1 MLRATGAD
9 VKGAASAHGPAWL
22 VQAARIA
29 RRFYLD
35 GASKTDI
42 AAETGLSRFKV
53 ARILEEALA
62 EGLVEVTVRLPADID
77 ADLSAQLA
85 ERYRPAQALV
95 VRCADARGDAS
106 ASVRAVVAR
115 AAARLL
121 SELVSEDDVLGLTC
135 SRTVAA
141 ATEALTGLEPCPV
154 VQLSG
159 TLAGPDV
166 EAGSVESVRR
176 AAQVGGGKA
185 FPIYA
190 PMLLP
195 DARTVEAL
203 TQQPTI
209 RLVLDEFAA
218 VTVALVAVGAWQP
231 GLSTVWDSAEPAER
245 RRLSAAGAV
254 GEIAGRVFD
263 AEGSAVPSELDG
275 RVLGVGLD
283 RLRRIP
289 QVIGVVH
296 DRRRAAAAHAALAGG
311 LVDFLV
317 CDDALARAL
326 LTGHA
331 APDET
336 LDRPAS

>member
-1 MLRATGAD
+1 MRGSGAD
-9 VKGAASAHGPAWL
+9 VKGAASARGPAWL

-77 ADLSAQLA
+77 ADLSARLA

-95 VRCADARGDAS
+95 VRCADTRHDGGAS
-106 ASVRAVVAR
+106 MRAVVAR

-121 SELVSEDDVLGLTC
+121 SELVSGDDVLGLTC

-141 ATEALTGLEPCPV
+141 AAAALTELEPCPV

-176 AAQVGGGKA
+176 AALVGGGKA

-195 DARTVEAL
+195 DARTVDAL
-203 TQQPTI
+203 RQQPTI
-209 RLVLDEFAA
+209 RRVLDEFAA
-218 VTVALVAVGAWQP
+218 VTVALVAVGAWQQ
-231 GLSTVWDSAEPAER
+231 GLSTVWDSSEPAER

-254 GEIAGRVFD
+254 GEIAGRIFD
-263 AEGSAVPSELDG
+263 ADGSPLKTELDD
-275 RVLGVGLD
+275 RVLGIGLD

-296 DRRRAAAAHAALAGG
+296 DRRRAAAAHAVLAGG

-317 CDDALARAL
+317 CDDGLARAL

-331 APDET
+331 RADEPV
-336 LDRPAS
+336 DRPVS

>member
-1 MLRATGAD
+1 MRATGAD
-9 VKGAASAHGPAWL
+9 VKGAASGHGPAWL
-22 VQAARIA
+22 LRAARIA
-29 RRFYLD
+29 HRFYLD
-35 GASKTDI
+35 GASKTEI

-95 VRCADARGDAS
+95 VRCAD
-106 ASVRAVVAR
+106 VRDGGGAAMRAAVAR

-121 SELVSEDDVLGLTC
+121 SELVCENDVLGLTC

-141 ATEALTGLEPCPV
+141 TTEALSALEPCPV

-176 AAQVGGGKA
+176 AARVGGGKA

-195 DARTVEAL
+195 DARTADAL
-203 TQQPTI
+203 ARQPTI
-209 RLVLDEFAA
+209 RLVLDQFAA
-218 VTVALVAVGAWQP
+218 VTVALVAVGAWEP

-245 RRLSAAGAV
+245 RGLSAAGAV

-275 RVLGVGLD
+275 RVLGVGLE

-296 DRRRAAAAHAALAGG
+296 EPRRAAAAHAALAGG
-311 LVDFLV
+311 LVDFMV
-317 CDDALARAL
+317 CDDALAHAL
-326 LTGHA
+326 LA
-331 APDET
+331 LPASPDT
-336 LDRPAS
+336 TIARPAS

>member
-1 MLRATGAD
+1 VGD
-9 VKGAASAHGPAWL
+9 VSDRLTSGHGPAWL
-22 VQAARIA
+22 LRSARIA

-35 GASKTDI
+35 GASKTEI

-77 ADLSAQLA
+77 GDLSAAVA
-85 ERYRPAQALV
+85 ERYQPAQALV
-95 VRCADARGDAS
+95 VRCADGRDDGGAS
-106 ASVRAVVAR
+106 MRAAVAR

-121 SELVSEDDVLGLTC
+121 GELVSADDVLGLTC
-135 SRTVAA
+135 SRTVTA
-141 ATEALTGLEPCPV
+141 ATEALTELEPCPV

-176 AAQVGGGKA
+176 AARVGGGKA

-195 DARTVEAL
+195 DARTAEAL
-203 TQQPTI
+203 ARQPTI
-209 RLVLDEFAA
+209 RRVLDESAA
-218 VTVALVAVGAWQP
+218 VSVALVSVGAWGP
-231 GLSTVWDSAEPAER
+231 GLSTVWDSAEPEER
-245 RRLSAAGAV
+245 GRLSAAGAV

-263 AEGSAVPSELDG
+263 ARGSAVSSELDG

-296 DRRRAAAAHAALAGG
+296 DARRAAAAHAALTGG

-317 CDDALARAL
+317 CDDGLARTL
-326 LTGHA
+326 LVATTRGLA
-331 APDET
+331 DLVVTE
-336 LDRPAS
+336 